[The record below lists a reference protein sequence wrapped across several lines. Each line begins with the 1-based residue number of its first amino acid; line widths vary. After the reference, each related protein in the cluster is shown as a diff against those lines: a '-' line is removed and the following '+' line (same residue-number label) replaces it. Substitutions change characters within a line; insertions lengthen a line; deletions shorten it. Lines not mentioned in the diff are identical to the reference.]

1 MRAVNLTPHAITVRA
16 AGRDV
21 VIPPSGQVARVSVSQ
36 TEAGTVEVDG
46 IAIPVVANVY
56 GDVVGL
62 PAPEPETV
70 YIVSGL
76 VLSRISNR
84 DDVLAPDTGAT
95 AIRDGN
101 GQIVAVTRFVGAGD

>member
-1 MRAVNLTPHAITVRA
+1 MKAINLTPHAITVRV

-21 VIPPSGQVARVSVSQ
+21 VIPPSGQVTRVSVSQ
-36 TEAGTVEVDG
+36 AEAGTVEVDG
-46 IAIPVVANVY
+46 IAIPVVVNKY
-56 GDVVGL
+56 GEVTGL
-62 PAPEPETV
+62 PGPVPETI

-76 VLSRISNR
+76 VLSRVADR
-84 DDVLAPDTGAT
+84 KDVVAPDTGAT